1 VLLSKQDGMHNDC
14 AITNENESKAT
25 FDHEIPPNLPLPTR
39 SRCLRQGGN
48 MPLFGKEG
56 RGEIFRLFGFT
67 YALLRNYDH
76 LQTVSTVNI
85 EALITTLSKE
95 AI

>member
-1 VLLSKQDGMHNDC
+1 
-14 AITNENESKAT
+14 
-25 FDHEIPPNLPLPTR
+25 
-39 SRCLRQGGN
+39 